1 MDQTKIGKFIA
12 QMRKEKNLTQRKL
25 ADELCISDKTI
36 SKWECG
42 KGLPEV
48 SLMLPLCEIL
58 DISVNELLTGEK
70 LDASEY
76 KEKAEENIMKLI
88 NEKQENKKRITL
100 SIIVIAIT
108 IISMTTLVT
117 ISGLAQIPDIA
128 RIALIAVAV
137 VITVAGIGVAAV
149 LDMDA
154 GVYECPHCGERFV
167 PSFKAYLMGAHSI
180 TRRFLKCP
188 NCGKK
193 SFCRRRLSIKKDDK

>member
-1 MDQTKIGKFIA
+1 MDQITIGKFIA
-12 QMRKEKNLTQRKL
+12 QMRKEQKLTQKQL

-58 DISVNELLTGEK
+58 EISVNELLTGEK

-100 SIIVIAIT
+100 SIIVVAIT
-108 IISMTTLVT
+108 IISMTTLVM
-117 ISGLAQIPDIA
+117 ISGLAQIPDMA
-128 RIALIAVAV
+128 RIALVAIAV
-137 VITVAGIGVAAV
+137 VIMVAGIGVAAV

-154 GVYECPHCGERFV
+154 GVYECPHCGKRFV

-180 TRRFLKCP
+180 TRRHLKCP
-188 NCGKK
+188 HCGKS
-193 SFCRRRLSIKKDDK
+193 SFCRRRLSTDKED

>member
-1 MDQTKIGKFIA
+1 MDQIKIGKFIA
-12 QMRKEKNLTQRKL
+12 QMRKEKKLTQRNL

-58 DISVNELLTGEK
+58 EISVNELLTGER

-108 IISMTTLVT
+108 ILAAVSLVM
-117 ISGLAQIPDIA
+117 ISGLTLIPDVA
-128 RIALIAVAV
+128 RISLVVIAV
-137 VITVAGIGVAAV
+137 VIMVAGIGVAAV

-167 PSFKAYLMGAHSI
+167 PSFKSYLMGAHTI
-180 TRRFLKCP
+180 TRRSLKCP
-188 NCGKK
+188 HCGKK
-193 SFCRRRLSIKKDDK
+193 SFCRRRLSQNSEN

>member
-1 MDQTKIGKFIA
+1 MDQIKIGKFIA
-12 QMRKEKNLTQRKL
+12 QMRKEQNLTQRKL

-58 DISVNELLTGEK
+58 KISVNELLSGEK
-70 LDASEY
+70 LNASEY
-76 KEKAEENIMKLI
+76 KAKAEENIMKLI

-100 SIIVIAIT
+100 SIIVMAIT
-108 IISMTTLVT
+108 IISASVLVMV
-117 ISGLAQIPDIA
+117 SGLAQIPDVA

-137 VITVAGIGVAAV
+137 VIIVAGLGVTAV

-154 GVYECPHCGERFV
+154 SIYECPHCGERFV
-167 PSFKAYLMGAHSI
+167 PNFKDYFLGAHTI
-180 TRRFLKCP
+180 TRRSLRCP

-193 SFCRRRLSIKKDDK
+193 SYCRRRLTTKSEA

>member
-1 MDQTKIGKFIA
+1 MDQITIGKFIA
-12 QMRKEKNLTQRKL
+12 QMRKEQKLTQKQL

-58 DISVNELLTGEK
+58 EISVNELLTGEK

-100 SIIVIAIT
+100 SIIVVAIT
-108 IISMTTLVT
+108 IISMTTLVM
-117 ISGLAQIPDIA
+117 ISGLAQIPDMA
-128 RIALIAVAV
+128 RIALIVIAV
-137 VITVAGIGVAAV
+137 VIMVAGIGVAAV

-180 TRRFLKCP
+180 TRRHLKCP
-188 NCGKK
+188 HCGKS
-193 SFCRRRLSIKKDDK
+193 SFCRRRLSTDKED